1 MRIRFEEWIEENQI
15 SEDSMNLFKESISCY
30 RIGAYRSAFIMSYIA
45 FQNILKQRMLDA
57 AFIPTGINQNMWN
70 TICSKLRDEDEWD
83 KQVAECVKR
92 TAPNNIFLIPAST
105 VTLYDGFRCIRNI
118 CAHGKSGKIEY
129 FHVEHLWGFIQEH
142 FLKFVVNG
150 GKQGIIKMIEDHYDT
165 TITPVG
171 TDIYYI
177 VNNIKIGIKSDEM
190 DDLLEGL
197 YQICKQEQPY
207 SESFSS
213 RWRQI
218 ELWDKLVNEST
229 QSIQEHIITY
239 LKNNHTDEIDAFI
252 TRYPHTV
259 DLFMDDNHFL
269 RRLWK
274 EVIFNTWRKAQDGT
288 WIIIEKILDK
298 NVIPETEKN
307 DFYKS
312 FYKFVG
318 KSYPTDKVEILKK
331 TDYFNRLKD
340 ALFNPDVYSY
350 PNTYTHAN
358 NNARY
363 IVRYWNTF
371 AMDAE
376 TVSTINSVISQ
387 MQYGPFMDTIHN
399 YLQKDN
405 NWVEFRRILK
415 EQDITDYT
423 TKFDEEL

>member
-57 AFIPTGINQNMWN
+57 AFIPTGIKKSMWD

-92 TAPNNIFLIPAST
+92 TAPNNIFLISAST
-105 VTLYDGFRCIRNI
+105 VKLYDGFRCIRNI

-171 TDIYYI
+171 ADSSYI
-177 VNNIKIGIKSDEM
+177 VNNIKIGIKIDEM
-190 DDLLEGL
+190 DDLLEEL
-197 YQICKQEQPY
+197 YQICKQEQLY

-218 ELWDKLVNEST
+218 DLWDKLVNGST
-229 QSIQEHIITY
+229 QSIQDRIITY
-239 LKNNHTDEIDAFI
+239 LKNSHTDEINAFI
-252 TRYPHTV
+252 TRYPHTA
-259 DLFMDDNHFL
+259 DLFMDDNHFV
-269 RRLWK
+269 RKLWK
-274 EVIFNTWRKAQDGT
+274 SVIFNTWQNTQEGT
-288 WIIIEKILDK
+288 WIIIEKILDN

-307 DFYKS
+307 DFYES
-312 FYKFVG
+312 FYEFVG
-318 KSYPTDKVEILKK
+318 ESYPMDKVEILKK
-331 TDYFNRLKD
+331 TDYFDRLK
-340 ALFNPDVYSY
+340 ATLFDPDVYSY
-350 PNTYTHAN
+350 PNTFTNAN
-358 NNARY
+358 KNVFN

-371 AMDAE
+371 AMDEE
-376 TVSTINSVISQ
+376 TVNTINGIIRQ
-387 MQYGPFMDTIHN
+387 MEYGHFMDIIHN
-399 YLQKDN
+399 YLQKNN
-405 NWVEFRRILK
+405 NWDEFRRILK

-423 TKFDEEL
+423 TKFDEKL